1 MSRRAVAL
9 FLAGLMAA
17 RPMLASDEPAWKI
30 VTLVSRGDLFAEDA
44 RLAVSRQTE
53 QWFCRLP

>member
-9 FLAGLMAA
+9 FLAALMAA

-30 VTLVSRGDLFAEDA
+30 VTLVSNDSLSSGY
-44 RLAVSRQTE
+44 SK
-53 QWFCRLP
+53 